1 LTDKD
6 KNKMNQEIPI
16 RIILENPPPGV
27 DFGIQ
32 KGSGNKYETILKQR
46 SNKHDLCFEIII
58 SVNENKAPL
67 PNFTIPFVQ

>member
-1 LTDKD
+1 MLPYSILNVWISFTDKD

-32 KGSGNKYETILKQR
+32 KERGSKYETILKT
-46 SNKHDLCFEIII
+46 
-58 SVNENKAPL
+58 
-67 PNFTIPFVQ
+67 TIQ